1 MRHWKFT
8 WVFSGLKKVSLGIME
23 ISWGLSEVTRGLR
36 VAILVSKEVY

>member
-8 WVFSGLKKVSLGIME
+8 WVFSGLKKVSLGNRE
-23 ISWGLSEVTRGLR
+23 ISWGLSEVTWGLG